1 MEIFYG
7 NNKIKKQLSN
17 ATEIKKAFGNN
28 AKTVALR
35 LAQIEAA
42 VTLKVLMTVP
52 GAKCHS
58 LTGDMKGEWALSVSG
73 NYRLIFQITHEPV
86 PMNEDGSVNSGL
98 VTQITL
104 LRIQD
109 YH

>member
-7 NNKIKKQLSN
+7 DNKFRKQLSI

-28 AKTVALR
+28 AKTVMLR
-35 LAQIEAA
+35 LAQIKAA
-42 VTLKVLMTVP
+42 DTLKVLITLP

-58 LTGDMKGEWALSVSG
+58 LTGNMKGEWAVSISV
-73 NYRLIFQITHEPV
+73 NHRLIFNITHEPV
-86 PMNEDGSVNSGL
+86 PINDDGSVNTNL
-98 VTQITL
+98 VTKITL
-104 LRIQD
+104 LRVQD